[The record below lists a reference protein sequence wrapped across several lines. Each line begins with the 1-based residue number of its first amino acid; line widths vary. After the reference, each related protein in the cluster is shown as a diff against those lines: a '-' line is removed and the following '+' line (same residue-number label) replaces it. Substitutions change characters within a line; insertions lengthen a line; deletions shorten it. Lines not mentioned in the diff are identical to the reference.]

1 MANMAISYQP
11 SQSIESKRMLYDLI
25 RDPSKYELWFERYA
39 GGLIFRIG
47 YGKTVVTGEE
57 AHIRKAIHV
66 VHSVER
72 IASPGSYLVDT
83 IPILQYLPEWLA
95 PFKKEGRQLHEAE
108 LKFFRTLINDVRAER
123 EAGVMAPSFT
133 NTWLEEQ
140 DAYGLTED
148 EAAYVIGTL
157 FEAGSGTTASAM
169 MSFMLAMTL
178 YPQWQEVI
186 TDSRSTF
193 PSGLQEADY
202 SQRMWEEVDRVC
214 GDRMPDFDDV
224 PDLPVCRAVI
234 KEVLRWRP
242 VTAGGE
248 CFTQVPWPF
257 RGKCREGADGWGMK
271 AYLTSQQ
278 RTTFTTGFSSRREPT
293 FTPINGK
300 TPGIRFCPCLAVCC

>member
-1 MANMAISYQP
+1 MEKMANSYQS

-47 YGKTVVTGEE
+47 YGKTIVTGEE
-57 AHIRKAIHV
+57 AHVRKALHV

-83 IPILQYLPEWLA
+83 IPILQYLPEWMA

-123 EAGVMAPSFT
+123 EANVMAPSFT

-169 MSFMLAMTL
+169 MSFMLTMTL

-186 TDSRSTF
+186 TVSHS
-193 PSGLQEADY
+193 DY
-202 SQRMWEEVDRVC
+202 S
-214 GDRMPDFDDV
+214 
-224 PDLPVCRAVI
+224 LL
-234 KEVLRWRP
+234 VL
-242 VTAGGE
+242 AG
-248 CFTQVPWPF
+248 
-257 RGKCREGADGWGMK
+257 
-271 AYLTSQQ
+271 S
-278 RTTFTTGFSSRREPT
+278 
-293 FTPINGK
+293 
-300 TPGIRFCPCLAVCC
+300 